1 MTEVAG
7 CQLVRSTPI
16 ASDTFL
22 SPEDM
27 QKKKKKVMSYFSVFE
42 SFRGEL
48 EIKLLSHSHSFSG
61 RGKGIV

>member
-16 ASDTFL
+16 ASDIFL
-22 SPEDM
+22 SLKDM
-27 QKKKKKVMSYFSVFE
+27 QKKGMSYFSVFK

>member
-27 QKKKKKVMSYFSVFE
+27 QKKKKKSHELFFSF
-42 SFRGEL
+42 
-48 EIKLLSHSHSFSG
+48 
-61 RGKGIV
+61 